1 MVTTMLIWNKSN
13 HGNRGSLILL
23 LLVCFSVVL
32 LQPSIA
38 VSQEAQQI
46 SPASEQKPVRKKMSF
61 KERLQLRKQM
71 QLDNSQSEN
80 VVYACPMHPEVT
92 SDKPGKCSKCGMFLV
107 KQPPQISAEQPM
119 QIKMVSE
126 SMNMPGDTTSAPMTM
141 DMSEHDHERSA
152 GMQKSDD
159 ISMHENMDTKSNTT
173 PHFWDSETVRPDP
186 LLSKTQ
192 DHKHTTGLTP
202 EKPLPSIFEPVRH
215 TMPGLSSNGADTE
228 LSGKYVCPM
237 HPQIVQD
244 GPGSC
249 PICGM
254 DLVAHKSHTTDTKK
268 PQVYVSAA
276 VIQNMGVRIAPVK
289 MNHLHNHII
298 TQGLVTADDDRITN
312 IHPRTAGWIQKLYLL
327 TEGDRVERKDELVE
341 FYSPWINEIQLEF
354 IAALEE
360 YDMLSFEPERAG
372 EVNSKIDNL
381 INSLRLLNV
390 MDMDIMRIRNTRKVQ
405 NTIQLLAP
413 QSGVITDLN
422 IREGTY
428 LEPYQPMFTIVDLS
442 RVWVMIDI
450 YEHQAVS
457 VRKGQQVTI
466 TTAAIPS
473 RQWNAN
479 IDYIYPEVNPKT
491 RTLKARITVKN
502 PDEALLLNMY
512 VNVDI
517 SVSPEH
523 QQVLTVPREAIILTG
538 EREVVIKALDNGHFQ
553 PVDITSGLRDN
564 DNVEILSGLNEGD
577 KIVIS
582 GQFLIDSESSLQAS
596 FLRLAN

>member
-1 MVTTMLIWNKSN
+1 
-13 HGNRGSLILL
+13 
-23 LLVCFSVVL
+23 
-32 LQPSIA
+32 
-38 VSQEAQQI
+38 
-46 SPASEQKPVRKKMSF
+46 
-61 KERLQLRKQM
+61 M
-71 QLDNSQSEN
+71 Q
-80 VVYACPMHPEVT
+80 
-92 SDKPGKCSKCGMFLV
+92 
-107 KQPPQISAEQPM
+107 
-119 QIKMVSE
+119 
-126 SMNMPGDTTSAPMTM
+126 M
-141 DMSEHDHERSA
+141 DMSQQDHEHDHTA
-152 GMQKSDD
+152 GMQASDK
-159 ISMHENMDTKSNTT
+159 MPMLHENMQAETNNI
-173 PHFWDSETVRPDP
+173 PRFWDSETIRPDP
-186 LLSKTQ
+186 LTSKQ
-192 DHKHTTGLTP
+192 HEHKHSPGLTP
-202 EKPLPSIFEPVRH
+202 EQVLPSIFEPVKH
-215 TMPGLSSNGADTE
+215 AMPARTSSQTDLATND
-228 LSGKYVCPM
+228 KYVCPM

-254 DLVAHKSHTTDTKK
+254 DLVAHKTQAPDTKN
-268 PQVYVSAA
+268 PQVFVSAA
-276 VIQNMGVRIAPVK
+276 VIQNMGVRFAPVK
-289 MNHLHNHII
+289 KNKLHNHII
-298 TQGLVTADDDRITN
+298 TQGLVTADDDRLTN
-312 IHPRTAGWIQKLYLL
+312 IHPRTAGWIQKLHLL
-327 TEGDRVERKDELVE
+327 TEGDRVERKDELVD
-341 FYSPWINEIQLEF
+341 FYSPWINEIQLQF

-360 YDMLSFEPERAG
+360 YDMLSFEPEKAG
-372 EVNSKIDNL
+372 EVNSKIDNY

-390 MDMDIMRIRNTRKVQ
+390 MDMDIMRIKNTRKVQ

-457 VRKGQQVTI
+457 VRKGQQVSI

-473 RQWNAN
+473 RQWKAT

-491 RTLKARITVKN
+491 RTLKARISVNN

-517 SVSPEH
+517 SVSPH
-523 QQVLTVPREAIILTG
+523 QAEVLTVPREAVILTG
-538 EREVVIKALDNGHFQ
+538 AREVVIKALDNGHFQ
-553 PVDITSGLRDN
+553 PVNITSGLRDN

-596 FLRLAN
+596 FLRLSN

>member
-1 MVTTMLIWNKSN
+1 MSIRNEFYHGYRGTIIFLLII
-13 HGNRGSLILL
+13 GLL
-23 LLVCFSVVL
+23 SSPLFYS
-32 LQPSIA
+32 SA
-38 VSQEAQQI
+38 FSQESQQL
-46 SPASEQKPVRKKMSF
+46 SAPFDRKSVRSKMSF
-61 KERLQLRKQM
+61 KERLQSRKQM
-71 QLDNSQSEN
+71 QAAQGSMEMPADMAMTEPTMSVPQHHHDNE
-80 VVYACPMHPEVT
+80 
-92 SDKPGKCSKCGMFLV
+92 
-107 KQPPQISAEQPM
+107 
-119 QIKMVSE
+119 
-126 SMNMPGDTTSAPMTM
+126 
-141 DMSEHDHERSA
+141 
-152 GMQKSDD
+152 DD
-159 ISMHENMDTKSNTT
+159 IQASDGMSTMHKSMQTESGTT
-173 PHFWDSETVRPDP
+173 PRYWDSSADRPEPVD
-186 LLSKTQ
+186 Q
-192 DHKHTTGLTP
+192 HNHEHATGLTP
-202 EKPLPSIFEPVRH
+202 EKPLPSIFKPLKH
-215 TMPGLSSNGADTE
+215 AMPGVPPIQSDME
-228 LSGKYVCPM
+228 SGDKYVCPM

-254 DLVAHKSHTTDTKK
+254 DLVAHKTHAPDTKNPK
-268 PQVYVSAA
+268 VFLSSA
-276 VIQNMGVRIAPVK
+276 VIQNMGVRVAPVK
-289 MNHLHNHII
+289 KNHLHNHII
-298 TQGLVTADDDRITN
+298 TQGLVTADEDRITN

-327 TEGDRVERKDELVE
+327 TEGDRVERKDELVD
-341 FYSPWINEIQLEF
+341 FYSPWINEIQLQF

-360 YDMLSFEPERAG
+360 YDMLSYEPEKAV
-372 EVNSKIDNL
+372 EVNSKIDNF

-390 MDMDIMRIRNTRKVQ
+390 MDMDIMRIKNTRKVQ

-466 TTAAIPS
+466 TTPAIPS
-473 RQWNAN
+473 RKWEAN

-491 RTLKARITVKN
+491 RTLKARITLKN

-517 SVSPEH
+517 SVSPD
-523 QQVLTVPREAIILTG
+523 QQEVLTVPREAVILTG
-538 EREVVIKALDNGHFQ
+538 EREVVIKALDKGHFQ
-553 PVDITSGLRDN
+553 PVDITSGMRDN

-596 FLRLAN
+596 FLRLSN